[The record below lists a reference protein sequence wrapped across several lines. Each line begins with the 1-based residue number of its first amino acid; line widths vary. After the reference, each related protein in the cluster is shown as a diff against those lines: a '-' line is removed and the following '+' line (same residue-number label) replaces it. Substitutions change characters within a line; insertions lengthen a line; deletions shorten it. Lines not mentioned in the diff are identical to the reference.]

1 MPLKGIK
8 VSDSVKR
15 ITFKDYLPFKYE
27 ITDAD
32 IKYPVAVFKNFCK
45 YVNSKY
51 KAGVWGDQFLNKGDS
66 SIVTLVYYVPIKFT
80 KEEIESDVKAF
91 ENQYEDLKIEIKI
104 NTPQQEFNTYTDFK
118 KGLLNQPWNLEL
130 AKKLFRLNWHSEPN
144 LDDPDDQEELL
155 ILFNMNQ
162 ESYHE
167 YYVVD
172 ATMYFNIPD
181 FAKNRI
187 GEKNIDLHVYH
198 VGDSKMN
205 LTKEQIKKINEIYE
219 NAIDPNYNPSDPFL
233 ALSDQAYPY
242 LISTANWSDFKNL
255 LDQFYY
261 GTEDDKVTY
270 YDVLGVNNFEDV
282 KKMSPKNIID
292 KIGKYDYEEGGDFLE
307 FWGENTSD
315 KIYKLIE
322 NEMDDEYLTEDNL
335 NQIHDIIFNHSEKIK
350 GDSKMKKDED
360 PRLELVDNI
369 KNYMLVRHYDL
380 NDKFIAGCIDER
392 FLDSFN
398 KKEIIDSLIESLENW
413 YESEDENFNEECIQK
428 LKNNPSD
435 EFIFKLHQMIWGKEN
450 PEIDVENFL
459 YYNTVE
465 NLKKIYSKYAKG
477 IKDNLTNDSKQQDIC
492 DSFSKRY
499 HTLIKDMPRL
509 ASIKR
514 SAEVPLFL
522 GYYNKGLVNDYN
534 KSLEALIADLEYDLI
549 NFKNSSDYNS
559 NIRNELKENYRPVY
573 NICQKS
579 TINPNLQNQFVQL
592 YKNI

>member
-8 VSDSVKR
+8 VSDSIKR

-51 KAGVWGDQFLNKGDS
+51 KAGVWGDQFLSKGDS

-80 KEEIESDVKAF
+80 KEEIEADVKAF

-198 VGDSKMN
+198 VGDSKM
-205 LTKEQIKKINEIYE
+205 
-219 NAIDPNYNPSDPFL
+219 
-233 ALSDQAYPY
+233 
-242 LISTANWSDFKNL
+242 
-255 LDQFYY
+255 
-261 GTEDDKVTY
+261 
-270 YDVLGVNNFEDV
+270 
-282 KKMSPKNIID
+282 
-292 KIGKYDYEEGGDFLE
+292 
-307 FWGENTSD
+307 
-315 KIYKLIE
+315 
-322 NEMDDEYLTEDNL
+322 
-335 NQIHDIIFNHSEKIK
+335 
-350 GDSKMKKDED
+350 KKDED
-360 PRLELVDNI
+360 PRLELVDKI
-369 KNYMLVRHYDL
+369 KNYSNEYEVLEYNLDDDYFIYDEIDYSFYTKNKKSFENWLKGLIIDVLDPREKKEL
-380 NDKFIAGCIDER
+380 NELIEDFNKENNIYPLNKIIDKFLYHFGFPGVPVLYANTAEGLKEAYEFVQER
-392 FLDSFN
+392 FDS
-398 KKEIIDSLIESLENW
+398 DPSL
-413 YESEDENFNEECIQK
+413 
-428 LKNNPSD
+428 
-435 EFIFKLHQMIWGKEN
+435 
-450 PEIDVENFL
+450 
-459 YYNTVE
+459 
-465 NLKKIYSKYAKG
+465 
-477 IKDNLTNDSKQQDIC
+477 NDSKQKQIC

-499 HTLIKDMPRL
+499 HTLTKDMPRL

-549 NFKNSSDYNS
+549 NFKNSPDYNS

-579 TINPNLQNQFVQL
+579 TINPNLQNQFIQL